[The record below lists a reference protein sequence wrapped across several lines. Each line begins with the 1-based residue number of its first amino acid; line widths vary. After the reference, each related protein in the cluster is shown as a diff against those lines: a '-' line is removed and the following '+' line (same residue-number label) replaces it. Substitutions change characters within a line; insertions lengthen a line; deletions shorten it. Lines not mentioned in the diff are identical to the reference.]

1 MCVKTEESMLK
12 KHIKAVSLLLAACLI
27 AVMFMIVILTGNGV
41 EGAGAVSEIM
51 LLIFVAL
58 ACIPVFLVHEK
69 HD

>member
-1 MCVKTEESMLK
+1 MLK
-12 KHIKAVSLLLAACLI
+12 KHIKAASVLLAACLI
-27 AVMFMIVILTGNGV
+27 AVMFMIFALLGNNTDGTWS
-41 EGAGAVSEIM
+41 VSEIM

>member
-1 MCVKTEESMLK
+1 MLR
-12 KHIKAVSLLLAACLI
+12 KHIKAVSILLAACLI
-27 AVMFMIVILTGNGV
+27 AVMFMIVVLLGNGV
-41 EGAGAVSEIM
+41 EGAGMVSEIM

>member
-1 MCVKTEESMLK
+1 MLR
-12 KHIKAVSLLLAACLI
+12 KHIKAVSILLAACLI
-27 AVMFMIVILTGNGV
+27 AVMFMIVVLLGNGV
-41 EGAGAVSEIM
+41 DGAGMVSEIM